1 MPGDRAFFDTNILIY
16 AFSAGDG
23 RQKTALDLLLAG
35 GTVSVQTLNE
45 FANVVRGKMKV
56 PWREALV
63 WLDTV
68 GKLCDPAIPV
78 TVSVHHRG
86 LQIAEATGYH
96 ICDSLMLAAAMEA
109 DCTVFYSEDL
119 QDGQVI
125 EDLTVRNPFGRR
137 PARGLGRHSG

>member
-1 MPGDRAFFDTNILIY
+1 MRGDRAFFDTNILIY

-45 FANVVRGKMKV
+45 FANVVRGKMMV

-68 GKLCDPAIPV
+68 GKLCDPPIPV
-78 TVSVHHRG
+78 TESVHRRG
-86 LQIAEATGYH
+86 LQIAQITGYH
-96 ICDSLMLAAAMEA
+96 IYDSLMLSAAMEA
-109 DCTVFYSEDL
+109 ECRLFYSEDL
-119 QDGQVI
+119 QDGQI
-125 EDLTVRNPFGRR
+125 TESLTVRNPFGRR
-137 PARGLGRHSG
+137 PVLRPGRRSG